1 MISGGKPTGKS
12 GGSFDAL
19 KTRLSQGK
27 GKIFKGS
34 AKSRSAKTS
43 WNKTG
48 QKTFAVKK

>member
-27 GKIFKGS
+27 GKINVAP

-48 QKTFAVKK
+48 RKTFAVKK